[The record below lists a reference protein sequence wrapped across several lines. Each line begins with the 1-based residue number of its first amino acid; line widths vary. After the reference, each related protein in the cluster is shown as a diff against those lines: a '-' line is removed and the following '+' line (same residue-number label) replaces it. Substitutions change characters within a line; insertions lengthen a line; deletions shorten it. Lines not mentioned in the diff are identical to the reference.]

1 MKRKERM
8 ARKLSNPKQ
17 LKGPAAKEDSL
28 SVDEKG
34 LDLTAALR
42 ILRHAGRPDPTQ
54 LMNDCGIPLQAIIDA
69 LCDLSVHDGLTGLVN
84 ATFFHAALSREIGR
98 SARTG
103 RTCCLMVIDADH
115 FKRVNDTYGHHAGD
129 YVLQTLAQTL
139 KQSLRS
145 MDTAAR
151 IGGEEFAVILPECT
165 PEDALIAGTRIHALL
180 NPLIVRIGDE
190 TLRLTT
196 SVGLVWA
203 DPQDPADS
211 KTLVSQAD
219 QEMYRA
225 KRSGRGRLCH
235 PPLKTT
241 QISPEERAALAS
253 GNLEENSNDQ

>member
-1 MKRKERM
+1 M
-8 ARKLSNPKQ
+8 SNSKD
-17 LKGPAAKEDSL
+17 LKGPAAKEGSL
-28 SVDEKG
+28 SVDGKG

-42 ILRHAGRPDPTQ
+42 ILRHAGHPDPTQ
-54 LMNDCGIPLQAIIDA
+54 LSNNSGTPLQAIIDA

-98 SARTG
+98 SARAG

-115 FKRVNDTYGHHAGD
+115 FKRVNDTYGHHVGD

-151 IGGEEFAVILPECT
+151 IGGEEFAVILPECS
-165 PEDALIAGTRIHALL
+165 PEDALIAGARIHAGL
-180 NPLIVRIGDE
+180 NPLIVSIGNE

-203 DPQDPADS
+203 DPQDPVDS

-219 QEMYRA
+219 REMYRA
-225 KRSGRGRLCH
+225 KRSGRGCLCH
-235 PPLKTT
+235 PPLKVT

>member
-1 MKRKERM
+1 MKRRDKMVRTLKNSKEPRE
-8 ARKLSNPKQ
+8 SPPKN
-17 LKGPAAKEDSL
+17 GSL
-28 SVDEKG
+28 SIDEKG

-115 FKRVNDTYGHHAGD
+115 FKNVNDTYGHHVGD
-129 YVLQTLAQTL
+129 YVLQTLAQML

-151 IGGEEFAVILPECT
+151 IGGEEFAVILPECS
-165 PEDALIAGTRIHALL
+165 PEDALLAGARIHAFL
-180 NPLIVRIGDE
+180 NPLIVSVDDK

-203 DPQDPADS
+203 DPQNPVDS
-211 KTLVSQAD
+211 TTLVSRAD

-241 QISPEERAALAS
+241 QVSPEERAALAS
-253 GNLEENSNDQ
+253 GNLEEKSNDQ